1 MDANEKPS
9 LRLILAISG
18 GILLGLAFPPFHLGW
33 LAFFSLVPLLRLM
46 DLLNSYGKII
56 RFGYLMFFVLNLVT
70 LYWAGGF
77 FAAKDWYMMVGGAL
91 LLLVHP
97 FFVCLPLVV
106 FIPIRRKFNLPTALV
121 SFPFIWT
128 AFEYLHSAT
137 QISFPWL
144 VLANTQTYDLAA
156 VQITSLAGA
165 YGLSFWIVLTNV
177 GIYLLSREIISG
189 RRAIMSPLVI
199 SSLALLTLLYLGVEW
214 YGNRRLSDLEPDDTG
229 RVVRVGVIQ
238 PNIDPF
244 EKWQDNPDSSL
255 SILSGMTKQVAGRP
269 VDLIIWPETA
279 VPCYLLHPSNQYYYA
294 AVRHVVDSVNTALL
308 TGIPDII
315 YYRGNGKI
323 PKSSKRSL
331 TGEYYETFNSSLL
344 LEPGNSTLQKYAKIR
359 LVPFAERV
367 PFSEELS
374 FLNAMK
380 WNFGLGGWGIGKDT
394 TVFRYLLRDGR
405 EVRFSNL
412 ICYESIYPGF
422 VAAFVRRGAE
432 FLTVITNDSWW
443 GNTSGAYQHE
453 QYAVLRAVE
462 NHRWIIQ
469 CANGG
474 ISCAVDPYGRIVT
487 STKIFT
493 KAILTQEIALR
504 DDQTF
509 YTEHGDWFA
518 ELSVVVAGFILMS
531 ALGTQLYIS
540 LRRRQLD
547 EVH

>member
-1 MDANEKPS
+1 MEGNEHS
-9 LRLILAISG
+9 RSRLILAVASG
-18 GILLGLAFPPFHLGW
+18 VLLGLSFPPFHLGW
-33 LAFFSLVPLLRLM
+33 LAFFGLVPLLRLM
-46 DLLNSYGKII
+46 DLFDSYGKIF
-56 RFGYLMFFVLNLVT
+56 RYGYLTFFILNLIT
-70 LYWAGGF
+70 LYWTGGF
-77 FAAKDWYMMVGGAL
+77 LSAKDWYIMVGGAL

-97 FFVCLPLVV
+97 FFFCIPLVL
-106 FIPIRRKFNLPTALV
+106 FLPIRRKFSLTTALI
-121 SFPFIWT
+121 SFPFLWT

-144 VLANTQTYDLAA
+144 VLGNTQTYDLAT
-156 VQITSLAGA
+156 VQITSLTGA
-165 YGLSFWIVLTNV
+165 YGLTFWIVLINV
-177 GIYLLSREIISG
+177 LIYILSREIISG
-189 RRAIMSPLVI
+189 RRAIVSPLMIGGVVGVCI
-199 SSLALLTLLYLGVEW
+199 LYLAVEW
-214 YGNRRLSDLEPDDTG
+214 YGYRRLSDQQPDVIG
-229 RVVRVGVIQ
+229 RIVRVGLVQ

-244 EKWQDNPDSSL
+244 EKWQDNPDYSL
-255 SILSGMTKQVAGRP
+255 SVLCGMTREFGKGT
-269 VDLIIWPETA
+269 VDLMLWPETA
-279 VPCYLLHPSNQYYYA
+279 VPCYLLHPSNQYYYSI
-294 AVRHVVDSVNTALL
+294 VRHIVDSVQTPLL

-315 YYRGNGKI
+315 YYHDSARI
-323 PKSSKRSL
+323 PKSSKRAL

-344 LEPGNSTLQKYAKIR
+344 VLPGSPAVQKYAKIR

-380 WNFGLGGWGIGKDT
+380 WNFGLGGWGIGGDT
-394 TVFRYLLRDGR
+394 TVFKFYLRDGM

-462 NHRWIIQ
+462 NHRWILQ

-487 STKIFT
+487 STSLFT
-493 KAILTQEIALR
+493 QAILTQEVNLK
-504 DDQTF
+504 DDETF
-509 YTEHGDWFA
+509 YTVHGDWLA
-518 ELSVVVAGFILMS
+518 EISLVISGFILMS
-531 ALGTQLYIS
+531 ALGTQAYIL
-540 LRRRQLD
+540 LRRRQLN
-547 EVH
+547 ELH